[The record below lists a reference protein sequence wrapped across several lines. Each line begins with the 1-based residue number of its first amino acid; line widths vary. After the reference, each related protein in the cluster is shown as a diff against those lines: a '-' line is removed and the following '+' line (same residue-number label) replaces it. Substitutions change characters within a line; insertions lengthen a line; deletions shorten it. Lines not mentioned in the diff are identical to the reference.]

1 MVHKSDSKSWR
12 NAVEVER
19 WTSKGK
25 IFPREDPFDRK
36 IYFKRVVKK
45 MSYRRNVPKD
55 KRWILEV
62 HVTIKGINLA
72 LEDDIFSV

>member
-12 NAVEVER
+12 TTVEVER

-25 IFPREDPFDRK
+25 IFPREEPFDRK

-45 MSYRRNVPKD
+45 MSYRWNVPKD
-55 KRWILEV
+55 KR
-62 HVTIKGINLA
+62 
-72 LEDDIFSV
+72 